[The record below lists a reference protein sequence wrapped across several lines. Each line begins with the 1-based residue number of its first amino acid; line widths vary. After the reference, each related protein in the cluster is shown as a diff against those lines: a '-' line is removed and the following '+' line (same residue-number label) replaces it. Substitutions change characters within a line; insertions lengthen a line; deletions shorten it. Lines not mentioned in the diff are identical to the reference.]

1 MEKKWKNI
9 KEDGMYKIIKFLIR
23 VFPDL
28 KNYEF
33 VHDSDLNEFYDL
45 FKDRL
50 KFIGVKLSYNLDI
63 CEFTV
68 WVRSTLLANMEII
81 ASGNLEM
88 KDFIFL
94 PLNNIKVYGK
104 SDVREYKTE
113 YHKGVVHAVTKKDA
127 HDIVSWFD
135 EDATFF
141 WDEMEMYD
149 YDTYDSETVDLDYTN
164 FTIEGPVNESKTN
177 TKKVLSESSNKSKRL
192 RQINQFFNILNE
204 DEKNYLRS
212 KLI

>member
-1 MEKKWKNI
+1 MEKNWKNI

-45 FKDRL
+45 FEDKL
-50 KFIGVKLSYNLDI
+50 KFIGVKLSHMIDQ
-63 CEFTV
+63 CGFTV

-81 ASGNLEM
+81 ASGNLEK

-94 PLNNIKVYGK
+94 PLNNIEVYGK
-104 SDVREYKTE
+104 SDVRQYKTE
-113 YHKGVVHAVTKKDA
+113 YHKGVVHAVTEKDA
-127 HDIVSWFD
+127 RDIVSWFD
-135 EDATFF
+135 EDSTFLF
-141 WDEMEMYD
+141 DEMEVYD
-149 YDTYDSETVDLDYTN
+149 YDIDDSATDDWEYTDY
-164 FTIEGPVNESKTN
+164 TIEGPINESKTN
-177 TKKVLSESSNKSKRL
+177 SKKVLSESSNKSKRL
-192 RQINQFFNILNE
+192 RQINRFFNILNE

>member
-50 KFIGVKLSYNLDI
+50 KFIGVKLSDNLDI
-63 CEFTV
+63 CGFTV

-94 PLNNIKVYGK
+94 PLNKINVYGK
-104 SDVREYKTE
+104 SHVKEWKTQF
-113 YHKGVVHAVTKKDA
+113 HKGEVYAVTEEDA
-127 HDIVSWFD
+127 RDIVSWFD
-135 EDATFF
+135 EDSTFI
-141 WDEMEMYD
+141 WEEMDQYD
-149 YDTYDSETVDLDYTN
+149 YDIYDSDTDDWDYTD
-164 FTIEGPVNESKTN
+164 FTIEGPINESKTN
-177 TKKVLSESSNKSKRL
+177 SKKVLSESSNKSKRL
-192 RQINQFFNILNE
+192 GQINRFFNILNE